1 VPDLQSSFDE
11 SSSVELSDPL
21 RNIEPLDGMMT
32 TAITGSVVET
42 VGMTASVADFA
53 APVGAQ
59 VLIERESGPP
69 ANGEVIGFRDQS
81 TIVYLFSGTAGV
93 RRGNRVRLGRT
104 TRTLR
109 AGAALLGRVIDA
121 HGKCIDGRPQPMLLA
136 RVPLDR
142 EPPPP
147 VQRPRIKEPLGT
159 GVHVI
164 DALLTCGRGQ
174 RLGIFAGSG
183 VGKSV
188 LLGMMSRHT
197 AADVVVIGLIGER
210 GREVNEFIERD
221 LGTEGLARSVVVVAT
236 SNEPA
241 LTRIQAAFTATAVAE
256 YFRDKGRHV
265 LLLIDSV
272 TRLAMAQREVGL
284 AAGEPPTTRGYP
296 PSMFSLMPRLVERA
310 GLSKEG
316 SITAYY
322 SVLVEGDD
330 ENEPVADTMRGLL
343 DGHIW
348 LSRKLASRGHFP
360 AVDVLQSISRL
371 MSDVASEQHR
381 AAALAIRRLLAA
393 YAENED
399 LLSIGAYR
407 RGTNRVV
414 DAAIDMRDPI
424 EAMLRQRVDT
434 ALPLDQ
440 VVMLVQTIAAQC
452 QAKLAGPAAGIVS
465 PTAAAATAQPTAALT
480 SPV

>member
-1 VPDLQSSFDE
+1 
-11 SSSVELSDPL
+11 
-21 RNIEPLDGMMT
+21 MMT
-32 TAITGSVVET
+32 TALVGSVIET
-42 VGMTASVADFA
+42 VGMTAAVADFA
-53 APVGAQ
+53 APVGAH
-59 VLIERESGPP
+59 VTIEREAGAS
-69 ANGEVIGFRDQS
+69 ATGEVIGFRDDA

-136 RVPLDR
+136 HVPLDR
-142 EPPPP
+142 DPPPP
-147 VQRPRIKEPLGT
+147 VQRPRITEPLGT

-221 LGTEGLARSVVVVAT
+221 LGPDGLARSVLVVAT

-241 LTRIQAAFTATAVAE
+241 LARVQAAFTATAVAE
-256 YFRDKGRHV
+256 YFRDKGRQV

-272 TRLAMAQREVGL
+272 TRLAMAQREIGL

-296 PSMFSLMPRLVERA
+296 PSMYGLMPRLVERA
-310 GLSKEG
+310 GQAQVG

-348 LSRKLASRGHFP
+348 LSRKLSSRGHFP
-360 AVDVLQSISRL
+360 AVDVLSSISRL
-371 MSDVASEQHR
+371 MNDVATASHR
-381 AAALAIRRLLAA
+381 AAAQTIRRLLAE
-393 YAENED
+393 YAEHED

-407 RGTNRVV
+407 RGTNRLM
-414 DAAIDMRDPI
+414 DAALDMREPI
-424 EAMLRQRVDT
+424 ESFLRQAVDSTIPFDQIVSQLQTLASQCEAKLKSPPTATVVPAAATMPLTPQFNT
-434 ALPLDQ
+434 ALP
-440 VVMLVQTIAAQC
+440 
-452 QAKLAGPAAGIVS
+452 S
-465 PTAAAATAQPTAALT
+465 N
-480 SPV
+480 